1 MVIALREGCRVLVDQ
16 IKDVDEITR
25 IVEGSAQTGV
35 IYIGGGVP
43 KNFIQQT
50 EVIAELIGNYSGGH
64 SYAIQYTADSPHWGG
79 LSGCTFEEA
88 VSWGKVKTEASKVQ
102 VFSDATITVPL
113 VVQALQASG
122 HRRKSYPVYSWR
134 EGDLELNYR

>member
-1 MVIALREGCRVLVDQ
+1 
-16 IKDVDEITR
+16 
-25 IVEGSAQTGV
+25 
-35 IYIGGGVP
+35 
-43 KNFIQQT
+43 
-50 EVIAELIGNYSGGH
+50 SGGH

-88 VSWGKVKTEASKVQ
+88 VSWGKVKKEASKVQ

-122 HRRKSYPVYSWR
+122 HRRESYPVYNWR

>member
-1 MVIALREGCRVLVDQ
+1 MAMREGHSIIIDGIR
-16 IKDVDEITR
+16 DVDEITQ
-25 IVEGSAQTGV
+25 IVERSEKTGV

-50 EVIAELIGNYSGGH
+50 EVVAELVGEYSGGH

-88 VSWGKVKTEASKVQ
+88 VSWGKVKKEASKVQ

-113 VVQALQASG
+113 VVQALRESG
-122 HRRKSYPVYSWR
+122 CQRKRVPSFEWKE
-134 EGDLELNYR
+134 EGLKLEYKKC

>member
-1 MVIALREGCRVLVDQ
+1 
-16 IKDVDEITR
+16 
-25 IVEGSAQTGV
+25 
-35 IYIGGGVP
+35 
-43 KNFIQQT
+43 
-50 EVIAELIGNYSGGH
+50 
-64 SYAIQYTADSPHWGG
+64 
-79 LSGCTFEEA
+79 
-88 VSWGKVKTEASKVQ
+88 VKKEASKVQ